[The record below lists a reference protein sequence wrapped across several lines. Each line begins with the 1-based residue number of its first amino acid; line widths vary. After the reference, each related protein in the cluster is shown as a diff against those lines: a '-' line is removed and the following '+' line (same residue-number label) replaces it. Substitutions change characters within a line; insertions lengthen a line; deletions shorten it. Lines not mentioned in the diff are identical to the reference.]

1 MSKQAMICTQ
11 RGSTLI
17 EAMVA
22 MAILTIGILA
32 VMAMQVNAIGASS
45 SAMNRTEANNAALS
59 LMETLKQLPMNDPTL
74 DPTGAAPGSLEA
86 ADARVFTAA
95 SLTDVKLDKLLSIP
109 AAAAPG
115 FVMDNSGL
123 VYRLSWAVRD
133 RVEGTKTLNKT
144 IRVFMD
150 WNTTAGRNRLEMT
163 TTTYSD

>member
-1 MSKQAMICTQ
+1 MSKQSMLFAQ

-45 SAMNRTEANNAALS
+45 SAMNRTEANNVALS
-59 LMETLKQLPMNDPTL
+59 LLETLKQLPMNDPIL
-74 DPTGAAPGSLEA
+74 APTGAAPGSLDA
-86 ADARVFTAA
+86 AGARVFTAA
-95 SLTDVKLDKLLSIP
+95 SLTDAKLDKLLSIP

-115 FVMDNSGL
+115 TVMDNAGL
-123 VYRLSWAVRD
+123 VYRLSWAVR
-133 RVEGTKTLNKT
+133 EGASDQKTLNKT

-150 WNTTAGRNRLEMT
+150 WNTVAGRNRLEMT
-163 TTTYSD
+163 TTTYSN